1 MKNIIAALAFQF
13 LILALACG
21 YAFGLSSNTSS
32 ATGTGSWLGSQPASV
47 TPPLPSRIFSLQEY
61 APTSNSPL
69 SIAPNSFTS
78 ANVDLGQYLQFNFS
92 VSGGNPPYNAM
103 LEYAQQSGMAGT
115 TSAYPLSGNSESLK
129 ITSLSENMLQVSM
142 GSNSM
147 NITTANAIYGQWS
160 FNVIITDSSGSEDTG
175 SIMHG
180 VGIYPALHVI
190 TNYNSSGYYY
200 NEPFPAI
207 NITYGQSYT
216 FNALNTTQITGGTG
230 KYNFNWTSY
239 YTSVPANGIEL
250 GNSCN
255 SGLPTCTV
263 TDTAS
268 NHTEQG
274 TLAVVINDTSDGI
287 STTGSAQNIQYYFIT
302 ANPAPSIYK
311 DWLGRNITR
320 VNNPRIGIL
329 LPSIGQTIYSL
340 GLGSDVVGMSS
351 ISKST
356 LSQYGVNANSSI
368 ANLGDYFTVP
378 DFTSG
383 LIASGANYVPID
395 SGAFYSSLTSGI
407 SDLSQANITAVALG
421 GDFDY
426 NISQVESDIM
436 LIANTTGRTQ
446 RGFGVVNGMNRIISN
461 VTGAV
466 AGLQEPT
473 VAMLSYYDYGVLYVD
488 GNQSFIGS
496 EISTAGGKEVYPGF
510 YPSPSSESLLAANP
524 NVIIASIFINN
535 ITNTS
540 QLLDSIPGIEN
551 TNAWK
556 NGQVYIL
563 GNLSTNITDEP
574 GPLAAYGVEIYGMI
588 LHPNAFGFNS
598 SAVPRNI
605 TDQWVEQHI
614 RPNLFGISESPA
626 PAPAISKSSSP
637 PPPHYSIANFTNASS
652 TGYEISNMMQG
663 LQFNLTLPKGALN
676 IVDDYNSN
684 DKVILSVNDTAYTLV
699 EGVPQQLTPADG
711 HIYYVKLLNVSHV
724 FYTTA
729 EAVVYTQKNSV
740 QNIAAKTTT
749 VYANSTAGTLSL
761 VIPGNGSMKVIFN
774 GSASL
779 LINSSSPYSAGLTVR
794 MLNMDADYGQLGK
807 LAGYAPLS
815 IINASVNTTANVTIL
830 LTFMLGNKTNSSLVR
845 LYELLNGKWAM
856 VNNFYLNASSGTI
869 SIAIQRDPIIGLFYP
884 VFNTNDTAQSTSLST
899 TIPNASRSSPTTTSH
914 QATITV
920 GNSSASQKGNA
931 GSAYP
936 GNGTAQKSQ
945 IIRIVVYFAG
955 IFAVLVAISLIV
967 YYYVFNKKGRKRYT

>member
-13 LILALACG
+13 LILAFACG
-21 YAFGLSSNTSS
+21 YAFGSSLNTNNV
-32 ATGTGSWLGSQPASV
+32 AGMGSWPGSPSASTTTQV
-47 TPPLPSRIFSLQEY
+47 NSGIFSLQEY

-69 SIAPNSFTS
+69 SMAPGLFTG

-92 VSGGNPPYNAM
+92 ISGGNPPYNAM
-103 LEYAQQSGMAGT
+103 LEYAQPSGQAGNT
-115 TSAYPLSGNSESLK
+115 PVSLLSGNSESLE
-129 ITSLSENMLQVSM
+129 IVPLSENTLQVSM
-142 GSNSM
+142 GSSSA

-160 FNVIITDSSGSEDTG
+160 FNVIITDSSGGEAIG
-175 SIMHG
+175 SIMPG

-200 NEPFPAI
+200 NKPFPAI
-207 NITYGQSYT
+207 NITYGQSYA

-230 KYNFNWTSY
+230 KYHFNWTSY
-239 YTSVPANGIEL
+239 YTSIPPNGIEL

-263 TDTAS
+263 TDAAS

-274 TLAVVINDTSDGI
+274 TLAVLINDTSDGI
-287 STTGSAQNIQYYFIT
+287 SPAGSVQNIQYYFIT
-302 ANPAPSIYK
+302 ANPAPSAYK

-320 VNNPRIGIL
+320 VDNPRIGIL
-329 LPSIGQTIYSL
+329 LPSIGQIIYSL
-340 GLGSDVVGMSS
+340 GLGSDVVGISS

-356 LSQYGVNANSSI
+356 LSQYGVNANASV
-368 ANLGDYFTVP
+368 ADLGDYFTIP

-436 LIANTTGRTQ
+436 LVANTTGRTQ
-446 RGFGVVNGMNRIISN
+446 RGYGVVNGMNRIIDN

-496 EISTAGGKEVYPGF
+496 EISMAGGKDVYPGF
-510 YPSPSSESLLAANP
+510 YPSPSAESLLAANP

-540 QLLDSIPGIEN
+540 QLLDSIPGIED

-556 NGQVYIL
+556 DGQVYIL

-574 GPLAAYGVEIYGMI
+574 GPLAAYGIEIYGMI
-588 LHPNAFGFNS
+588 LHPGAFGFNS

-614 RPNLFGISESPA
+614 RPNLFGIAGSQATVSVIP
-626 PAPAISKSSSP
+626 KSSQP

-652 TGYEISNMMQG
+652 TGYEISDMMQG
-663 LQFNLTLPKGALN
+663 LQFNLTLPKGTLN
-676 IVDDYNSN
+676 IIDDYNSN
-684 DKVILSVNDTAYTLV
+684 DKAILSVNDTAYTLA

-711 HIYYVKLLNVSHV
+711 HVYYIKLLNVSHV
-724 FYTTA
+724 LYTTA
-729 EAVVYTQKNSV
+729 EAVVYTQKNPI
-740 QNIAAKTTT
+740 QNIAAKPTT
-749 VYANSTAGTLSL
+749 VYANPSAGALSIE
-761 VIPGNGSMKVIFN
+761 IPGNGSINVIFN

-779 LINSSSPYSAGLTVR
+779 LINSSSPYKAGLIVSL
-794 MLNMDADYGQLGK
+794 LNMDADYGQLGK
-807 LAGYAPLS
+807 LAGYVPLS

-830 LTFMLGNKTNSSLVR
+830 LTFMLGNEANRSSVHP
-845 LYELLNGKWAM
+845 YELLNGKWAM
-856 VNNFYLNASSGTI
+856 INNFHLNASSGTI
-869 SIAIQRDPIIGLFYP
+869 SIMIQKDPIIGLFYP
-884 VFNTNDTAQSTSLST
+884 AFNTTGTTQSTSSIST
-899 TIPNASRSSPTTTSH
+899 TIPNASSSTLLTTSH
-914 QATITV
+914 QATISA
-920 GNSSASQKGNA
+920 GNSSSGQKGA
-931 GSAYP
+931 SGRGYP
-936 GNGTAQKSQ
+936 GNEATQKSQ
-945 IIRIVVYFAG
+945 IINIVIYSAG
-955 IFAVLVAISLIV
+955 IFAVLIAISLIV
-967 YYYVFNKKGRKRYT
+967 YYYIFNKKGRKR